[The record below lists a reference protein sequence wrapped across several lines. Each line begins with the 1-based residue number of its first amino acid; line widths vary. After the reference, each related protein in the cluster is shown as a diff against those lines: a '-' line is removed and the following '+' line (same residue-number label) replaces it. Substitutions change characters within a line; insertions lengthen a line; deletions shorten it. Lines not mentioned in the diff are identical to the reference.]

1 MHLPNNGFRYLCEKD
16 VLQSNIFFTILQA
29 QKDAVYNYFDLKK
42 RIFLMEWNI
51 INEEI
56 AIISKQFQVEET
68 RHGKIMDDLR
78 LLRSAVF
85 SLHELLQTNLNDFK
99 RALLEY
105 EKRSNTKIYE
115 EELECLLETH
125 GFMEGEWTEELL
137 DKMSEKLTLL
147 EEKRVVKQSDESVRR
162 RISLKKWS
170 LIPSKKKEPS
180 KNKSSKRGTRLSL
193 IFSRKE
199 SRSCPNL
206 KA

>member
-1 MHLPNNGFRYLCEKD
+1 MNLPNNGFRYLCEKD

-42 RIFLMEWNI
+42 RIFLMEWDI
-51 INEEI
+51 INENI
-56 AIISKQFQVEET
+56 VIISKQSHVEES
-68 RHGKIMDDLR
+68 RYGKIIDDLR

-105 EKRSNTKIYE
+105 EKRSNTNIYE

-137 DKMSEKLTLL
+137 DKLSEKLALL
-147 EEKRVVKQSDESVRR
+147 EEKRRDDSVGI
-162 RISLKKWS
+162 RISFKKWS

-180 KNKSSKRGTRLSL
+180 KNKSSKRGKRLSL

>member
-1 MHLPNNGFRYLCEKD
+1 MDIVMNLPNNGFRYLCEKD

-42 RIFLMEWNI
+42 RIFLMEWDI
-51 INEEI
+51 INENI
-56 AIISKQFQVEET
+56 VIISKQSHVEES
-68 RHGKIMDDLR
+68 RYGKIIDDLR

-105 EKRSNTKIYE
+105 EKRSNTNIYE

-137 DKMSEKLTLL
+137 DKLSEKLTLL
-147 EEKRVVKQSDESVRR
+147 EEKRRDDSVGI
-162 RISLKKWS
+162 RISFKKWS

>member
-1 MHLPNNGFRYLCEKD
+1 MNLPNNGFRYLCQKD

-42 RIFLMEWNI
+42 RIFLMEWDI

-56 AIISKQFQVEET
+56 DIISKQFHVDES
-68 RHGKIMDDLR
+68 RHGKITDDLR

-85 SLHELLQTNLNDFK
+85 SLHELLQTNLSDFK
-99 RALLEY
+99 RALVEY
-105 EKRSNTKIYE
+105 EKRSNTNIYE

-125 GFMEGEWTEELL
+125 GFLEGEWTEDLL
-137 DKMSEKLTLL
+137 DKTSEKIILL
-147 EEKRVVKQSDESVRR
+147 KEKRVVKQSDRMVR

-170 LIPSKKKEPS
+170 LIPSKKKETS
-180 KNKSSKRGTRLSL
+180 KNKSSKNGTGRLSL
-193 IFSRKE
+193 LFSRKN

>member
-56 AIISKQFQVEET
+56 AIISKKRHES

-105 EKRSNTKIYE
+105 EKRSNTNIYE

-147 EEKRVVKQSDESVRR
+147 EEKRVVKQSDDSVGR

-170 LIPSKKKEPS
+170 LIPSNKKEPS
-180 KNKSSKRGTRLSL
+180 KNKSSTRGTRLSL
-193 IFSRKE
+193 FLVER
-199 SRSCPNL
+199 RVDT
-206 KA
+206 

>member
-1 MHLPNNGFRYLCEKD
+1 MNLPNNGFRYLCEKD

-42 RIFLMEWNI
+42 RIFLMEWDI
-51 INEEI
+51 INENI
-56 AIISKQFQVEET
+56 VIISKQSHVEES
-68 RHGKIMDDLR
+68 RYGKIIDDLR

-105 EKRSNTKIYE
+105 EKRSNTNIYE

-137 DKMSEKLTLL
+137 DKLSEKLTLL
-147 EEKRVVKQSDESVRR
+147 EEKRRDDSVGI
-162 RISLKKWS
+162 RISFKKWS

>member
-1 MHLPNNGFRYLCEKD
+1 MDIVMNLPNNGFRYLCEKD

-42 RIFLMEWNI
+42 RIFLMEWDI
-51 INEEI
+51 INENI
-56 AIISKQFQVEET
+56 VIISKQSHVEES
-68 RHGKIMDDLR
+68 RYRKIIDDLR

-105 EKRSNTKIYE
+105 EKRSNTNIYE

-137 DKMSEKLTLL
+137 DKLSEKLTLL
-147 EEKRVVKQSDESVRR
+147 EEKRSDDSMGI
-162 RISLKKWS
+162 RISFKKWS